1 MCVRQGHTNA
11 KYYDDDD
18 DKDDNDENQILV
30 LVQIETGHIQ
40 INSSAGRK
48 RLDCRNIKNT
58 RMRPGN
64 KMATRG
70 KAVHKAC

>member
-1 MCVRQGHTNA
+1 MQNITMTMMIRMIMM
-11 KYYDDDD
+11 K
-18 DKDDNDENQILV
+18 ILV
-30 LVQIETGHIQ
+30 LLQIETGHIQ

-58 RMRPGN
+58 RMSPGN